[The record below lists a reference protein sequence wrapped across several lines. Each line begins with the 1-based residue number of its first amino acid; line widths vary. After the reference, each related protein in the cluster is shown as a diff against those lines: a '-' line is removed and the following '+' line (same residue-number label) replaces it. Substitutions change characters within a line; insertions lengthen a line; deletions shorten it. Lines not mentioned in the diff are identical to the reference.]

1 MGGAAKPINTF
12 IPEGF
17 AGYENTV
24 YYREDLEKARKLMAD
39 AGYADGFEIS
49 MNHGDQTPYPE
60 IAQAVQNSLA
70 RIGIKVKLIKLISA
84 QLWPVYRAQQHELI
98 LARWGPDYV
107 DPHTNAQPFADY
119 KAKQLCWRNMYY
131 NDETSQLI
139 QEAGQEMDND
149 KRIGL
154 YQKANKIIQAEGP
167 YAMIYQ
173 NMYELAVRD
182 NIGEVYAAPTFDLW
196 KLYPITKK

>member
-1 MGGAAKPINTF
+1 
-12 IPEGF
+12 
-17 AGYENTV
+17 
-24 YYREDLEKARKLMAD
+24 MAD

-119 KAKQLCWRNMYY
+119 KAKQLCWRNAYY

-139 QEAGQEMDND
+139 QDAGQEMDND

-154 YQKANKIIQAEGP
+154 YQKANKIIQTEGP

-173 NMYELAVRD
+173 NMYELAVRS